1 MTANRRPIASRDNP
15 RIQRLAA
22 HLATRAYPTPNQIS
36 VMSAIFAILGAWAL
50 SHPNIFTL
58 LICAL
63 MIQLRLFCNLL
74 DGMVAVEGGK
84 KTPNGQI
91 YNEFP
96 DRIADSVLLIALGY
110 ASAWPWL
117 GWLAALLAL
126 TTAYIRVFGGSLGH
140 TQNFAG
146 PMAKQHRMA
155 ILTAACLLA
164 AVQRLIWNSH
174 SILGYALILIVLGS
188 AWTCWRRTTHINH
201 ELHKNDK
208 KTP

>member
-1 MTANRRPIASRDNP
+1 
-15 RIQRLAA
+15 
-22 HLATRAYPTPNQIS
+22 
-36 VMSAIFAILGAWAL
+36 
-50 SHPNIFTL
+50 
-58 LICAL
+58 
-63 MIQLRLFCNLL
+63 
-74 DGMVAVEGGK
+74 MVAVEGGK

-188 AWTCWRRTTHINH
+188 AWTC
-201 ELHKNDK
+201 
-208 KTP
+208 